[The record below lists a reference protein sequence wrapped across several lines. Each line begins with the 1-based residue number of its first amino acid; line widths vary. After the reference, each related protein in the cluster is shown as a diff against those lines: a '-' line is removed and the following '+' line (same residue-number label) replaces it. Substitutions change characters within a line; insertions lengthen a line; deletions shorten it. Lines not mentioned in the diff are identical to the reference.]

1 MRQTFITIVAGGLG
15 RWVTSDQYDAS
26 RRLLPD
32 GSLDPETV
40 AGIVDEIEA
49 RGGLLESPHLA
60 VQPER
65 RARGLWVKHAFDR
78 DVAALLLVLL
88 SPLLL
93 LVALLVWASSPGP
106 VLFRQQRVG
115 LGGKGFVIWKF
126 RSMRQASAMPR
137 FEPTAGLAPGG
148 IEGDDRRTPIGRVI
162 RALSIDELPQLIN
175 VLRGE
180 MSLVGPRPER
190 PRFVERFSR
199 ELPGYASRHRVRP
212 GITGLAQVNGCRG
225 ATSIARRLE
234 LDVEYINSWSLW
246 LDMKILALT
255 GATVVGMA
263 REVDKPGTTSLPETM
278 LIGRREP
285 VHANRRREA
294 ADGGSMQVTPQSQAA
309 GSSIDS

>member
-1 MRQTFITIVAGGLG
+1 M
-15 RWVTSDQYDAS
+15 
-26 RRLLPD
+26 
-32 GSLDPETV
+32 
-40 AGIVDEIEA
+40 
-49 RGGLLESPHLA
+49 
-60 VQPER
+60 
-65 RARGLWVKHAFDR
+65 
-78 DVAALLLVLL
+78 LL

-106 VLFRQQRVG
+106 VLFRQQRIG
-115 LGGKGFVIWKF
+115 LRGQGFVILKF
-126 RSMRQASAMPR
+126 RSMRQARAMSR
-137 FEPTAGLAPGG
+137 FEPIAGLAPGG
-148 IEGDDRRTPIGRVI
+148 IEGEDRRTPIGRVI

-212 GITGLAQVNGCRG
+212 GITGWAQVNGCRG

-263 REVDKPGTTSLPETM
+263 REVDKPGETALPETV

-285 VHANRRREA
+285 AHVNRRRDA
-294 ADGGSMQVTPQSQAA
+294 ADGGSRQVTPQSQAA
-309 GSSIDS
+309 GSSINS